1 MAKSTTTAVDV
12 TKPYVVGV
20 DIGGTNTVFG
30 IVDTRGNMIRSGSIK
45 TTTHIVVEDYIEEL
59 ASEIRKLCESEGGL
73 EKIHGV
79 GVGAPN
85 GNYFTGSIDF
95 APNLPW
101 KGRIP
106 LAYMLSEALDL
117 PVALTNDANAAAI
130 GEMTYG
136 AARGM
141 KDFIEIT
148 LGTGV
153 GSGIVVGGKL
163 VYGHDGFAGE
173 IGHTIIRRNGRMCG
187 CGRQG
192 CVETYCSATGVAR
205 TAREYLAIR
214 EDESLLRSLDVDEVT
229 SKDVYD
235 AAVKGDKLALEIFE
249 STGTI
254 LGEALAD
261 AVAYTSPE
269 AIILFGGLTR
279 AGDLLVEPTRR
290 HMEMNLL
297 NIYQGKV
304 RILLSELSES
314 DAAVL
319 GASAMGWEADRE
331 HLPKMIK

>member
-1 MAKSTTTAVDV
+1 MAIV
-12 TKPYVVGV
+12 TSDNKPYVVGV
-20 DIGGTNTVFG
+20 DVGGTNTVFG
-30 IVDTRGNMIRSGSIK
+30 IVDARGTIIRSDKIK
-45 TTTHIVVEDYIEEL
+45 STNHIKVEDYIEEL
-59 ASEIRKLCESEGGL
+59 AKAITDLANDAGGIDQ
-73 EKIHGV
+73 IHGV

-95 APNLPW
+95 APNLLW

-106 LAYMLSEALDL
+106 MAYLLSEALNGI

-148 LGTGV
+148 LGTGL

-173 IGHTIIRRNGRMCG
+173 IGHTIIRRNGRSCG
-187 CGRQG
+187 CGRFG
-192 CVETYCSATGVAR
+192 CLETYCSATGVAR
-205 TAREYLAIR
+205 TAKEFLTAR
-214 EDESLLRSLDVDEVT
+214 EDDSLLRSFSIDDIT

-235 AAVKGDKLALEIFE
+235 AAVQGDKLALDVFE
-249 STGTI
+249 TTGAI

-269 AIILFGGLTR
+269 AIILFGGLTK
-279 AGDLLVEPTRR
+279 AGSILLEPVKR
-290 HMEMNLL
+290 HMEQNLL
-297 NIYQGKV
+297 NIYKDKV
-304 RILLSELSES
+304 KILVSELKES

-319 GASAMGWEADRE
+319 GASALGWEADRKLLTQLTE
-331 HLPKMIK
+331 

>member
-1 MAKSTTTAVDV
+1 MAIV
-12 TKPYVVGV
+12 TSDNKPYVVGV
-20 DIGGTNTVFG
+20 DVGGTNTVFG
-30 IVDTRGNMIRSGSIK
+30 IVDARGTIIRSDKIK
-45 TTTHIVVEDYIEEL
+45 STNHVKVEDYVKEL
-59 ASEIRKLCESEGGL
+59 ADSIISLANDAGGIDQ
-73 EKIHGV
+73 IHGV

-95 APNLPW
+95 APNLLW

-106 LAYMLSEALDL
+106 MAYLLSEALNGI

-148 LGTGV
+148 LGTGL

-173 IGHTIIRRNGRMCG
+173 IGHTIIRRNGRSCG
-187 CGRQG
+187 CGRFG
-192 CVETYCSATGVAR
+192 CLETYCSATGVAR
-205 TAREYLAIR
+205 TAKEFLTAR
-214 EDESLLRSLDVDEVT
+214 EDDSLLRTLDIAEIT

-235 AAVKGDKLALEIFE
+235 AAVQGDKLALDVFE
-249 STGTI
+249 TTGAI

-261 AVAYTSPE
+261 SVAYTSPE
-269 AIILFGGLTR
+269 AIILFGGLTK
-279 AGDLLVEPTRR
+279 AGTILLEPVKR
-290 HMEMNLL
+290 HMEQNLL
-297 NIYQGKV
+297 AIYKDKV
-304 RILLSELSES
+304 KILVSELKES

-319 GASAMGWEADRE
+319 GASALGWEADRKLLTLLTE
-331 HLPKMIK
+331 